1 MFPDRSLAVAAS
13 LEIRLSANGSS
24 TPRVCGNTQTS
35 GMMWGLHGAGVRA
48 CFFLITQMRILDRR
62 PSELSF
68 LLTFSRSTAAHPCRW
83 GQSCVEFFSKMVEYN
98 TKFGVKKKKWL
109 EICFFKRRFWERN
122 VRHRCIYSFT
132 KTKEGAQAP
141 SAHRDLGG
149 LLAGNSQIFNVWMH
163 LWETTTQRAF
173 LRARFFCSPIAFSV
187 FFHIATFHQRL
198 HFKLISIFSLFF
210 EIPGTSVT
218 AGLPLYYESEAK
230 VNKKFC
236 SCTSCR
242 QTYHKGSHA
251 FLRAS
256 CLCAVCQAD
265 SVLNTHFDR
274 VKGKSGV
281 EIDTWTPDSVLR
293 CGEQQNMDVPVTY
306 EGKHLSVS
314 VSRPGEVFQSAA
326 CWKCMLSSIPHV
338 FISLLFEWAY
348 YFIIGQK
355 VIRNNSLALA
365 LRNLGL
371 LTD

>member
-83 GQSCVEFFSKMVEYN
+83 GQSCVEFLSKMVEYN

-173 LRARFFCSPIAFSV
+173 LRARFFLLFQYSSTLLHFISVYTSNSSVFSV
-187 FFHIATFHQRL
+187 F
-198 HFKLISIFSLFF
+198 SLK
-210 EIPGTSVT
+210 
-218 AGLPLYYESEAK
+218 Y
-230 VNKKFC
+230 
-236 SCTSCR
+236 
-242 QTYHKGSHA
+242 Q
-251 FLRAS
+251 
-256 CLCAVCQAD
+256 
-265 SVLNTHFDR
+265 
-274 VKGKSGV
+274 
-281 EIDTWTPDSVLR
+281 
-293 CGEQQNMDVPVTY
+293 VPVSQQDFLCTMNR
-306 EGKHLSVS
+306 K
-314 VSRPGEVFQSAA
+314 
-326 CWKCMLSSIPHV
+326 
-338 FISLLFEWAY
+338 
-348 YFIIGQK
+348 
-355 VIRNNSLALA
+355 
-365 LRNLGL
+365 LR
-371 LTD
+371 